1 MKMFICFDDERYLQF
16 YSEER
21 YRAFCF
27 GRTRKISTFDIHDDI
42 VFLWHEFSGD
52 ARYPKD
58 SNRIEAAKT
67 ISRRMKLKLRLIS

>member
-27 GRTRKISTFDIHDDI
+27 GRTQKIPTFDVNHDI
-42 VFLWHEFSGD
+42 VFLWSEFFGV
-52 ARYPKD
+52 ARYPRY

-67 ISRRMKLKLRLIS
+67 ISRRMKWELRLTS